1 MATRAKKV
9 KKTKRAKK
17 TKRVKKKPA
26 TLPGTDIKILP
37 ALVPLLAPIDDV
49 KPDPANPR
57 ITRDLE
63 TLKGSISRFGVRK
76 PIVVNEKD
84 SMIEAGHQTHAALKE
99 LGAKHIPVAWANDD
113 RLDAVGFNIA
123 DNRSSEVVADWDGD
137 ALAKLLSE
145 LRDEDETAIVGWEG
159 DALDEAIKGL
169 GEDGGEGAAG
179 DGEQARKTLAEE
191 FVIPPFSVLDARQG
205 YWQERKRAWIG
216 LGIRSEIGRGE
227 NADDGSQHTHTHT
240 HTDK

>member
-17 TKRVKKKPA
+17 AKPA

-63 TLKGSISRFGVRK
+63 VLKNSILRFGVRK
-76 PIVVNEKD
+76 PIVVNERD
-84 SMIEAGHQTHAALKE
+84 DFIEAGHQTHAALKE
-99 LGAKHIPVAWANDD
+99 LGAAHIPVVWANDEY
-113 RLDAVGFNIA
+113 LEAVGFNIA
-123 DNRSSEVVADWDGD
+123 DNRTSDTVAEWDSD
-137 ALAKLLSE
+137 ALSGLLRE
-145 LRDEDETAIVGWEG
+145 LKEEDETAIIGWEG

-169 GEDGGEGAAG
+169 KKSDDNLGGKSSKGQSHSDYEPKYAIIIDCPSEKKQVALLKKFIKEGL
-179 DGEQARKTLAEE
+179 EC
-191 FVIPPFSVLDARQG
+191 
-205 YWQERKRAWIG
+205 RA
-216 LGIRSEIGRGE
+216 LML
-227 NADDGSQHTHTHT
+227 
-240 HTDK
+240 